1 MKHIISSLFFSLF
14 LLGSVT
20 GTSYSA
26 TTSCRADG
34 LTDVTSCL
42 QNALLA
48 AQQSGDAQL
57 FLSKGTYSVSATIVV
72 PSKVQ
77 LIGTGRGDKNLIGT
91 VIAASASFPL
101 HGVVVQMGVAG
112 AANFAVQVK
121 NLTIDG
127 GRRADYGLQNKS
139 SMELSYGEDLLISNF
154 LKAGLDIES
163 SAAQNSGPFRN
174 LEIYPGSGPTVT
186 TDTRCIIVR
195 NVIAFRG
202 IQGVT
207 CNASE
212 QYLTRP
218 EIALQLDGAG
228 VYSSIHV
235 EHFGT
240 AVHLGSDVN
249 SADGLVFMNGEFG
262 PDVDSGIVIDKL
274 ATSQNLSFFGVSCD
288 TCSAVLND
296 QITGRTARWALGSY
310 LMGNGAGDDKKV
322 LSTDHGIVDKVGVF
336 QQ

>member
-218 EIALQLDGAG
+218 E
-228 VYSSIHV
+228 
-235 EHFGT
+235 
-240 AVHLGSDVN
+240 N

-288 TCSAVLND
+288 TCSTVLND

-322 LSTDHGIVDKVGVF
+322 FSTDHGIVDKVGVF